1 MKALLSHCCLERR
14 GDGSCYV
21 VRGER
26 KDVALRIETEAVL
39 YFKASRALRRGHV
52 APPVPPPRLVGA
64 DVTQQWG
71 WGPLDHILT
80 NKRPQGGGH
89 TDAAI
94 LVEGGGGGKVGGGA
108 SVCCASSSPPPPKS
122 K

>member
-1 MKALLSHCCLERR
+1 M
-14 GDGSCYV
+14 
-21 VRGER
+21 
-26 KDVALRIETEAVL
+26 
-39 YFKASRALRRGHV
+39 

-108 SVCCASSSPPPPKS
+108 SVCCASSSPPPPQIQMK
-122 K
+122 

>member
-1 MKALLSHCCLERR
+1 M
-14 GDGSCYV
+14 
-21 VRGER
+21 
-26 KDVALRIETEAVL
+26 
-39 YFKASRALRRGHV
+39 
-52 APPVPPPRLVGA
+52 APPVPPSRLVGA

-94 LVEGGGGGKVGGGA
+94 LVEAGGGKRGGG
-108 SVCCASSSPPPPKS
+108 SISLLCFPFSPPPKS